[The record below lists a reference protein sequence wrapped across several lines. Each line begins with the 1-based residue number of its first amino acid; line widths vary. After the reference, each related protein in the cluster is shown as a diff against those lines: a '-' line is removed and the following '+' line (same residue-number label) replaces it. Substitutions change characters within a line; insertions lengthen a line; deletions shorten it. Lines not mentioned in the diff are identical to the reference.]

1 MRKIFTTIFTVCA
14 FMSAQAQS
22 NLSPEVN
29 AYLDSY
35 KTAAKT
41 RSAEA
46 AKQTIVT
53 LRLKPGAQPSDVAS
67 RIEALGAEVK
77 VTLGNQMTVALT
89 GDILEQVAAVEGVDL
104 VERMSKP
111 INRTDHSR
119 AASHVDEVLD
129 GSGANLTQAY
139 TGEGVIIALIDRG
152 YDFTHP
158 AFKDDN
164 NNLRIKSVYYPG
176 ATVKGSNKATLDGK
190 EAEGSL
196 FDKPEMILDT
206 LLLMDSGTHGTHCA
220 ACAAGSHI
228 ASVTGLTGKPLGGMA
243 PKSELILLNGDTDS
257 IMDQKYGEEAAFD
270 LAYSLAFKYISEYA
284 KAQKKPVV
292 FSLSQNSHD
301 GFHDGTSASAQMLK
315 NFCQEGNIAIVC
327 ASNEG
332 GDSIHVHKTVKGGET
347 LKLMI
352 KSTEYGS
359 QSYNFFVTQKPVTL
373 RLGVYD
379 TDQKKEVYLSDP
391 LSSLDKINISLKL
404 KDPLSG
410 KESATAKKLYD
421 DLQPYFEGNLW
432 VELASG
438 TGKDTKGDN
447 RDYIRGMFFTD
458 KTPMKKKTYRFVLH
472 FTPEESCESFSWSD
486 GSDPGYIKAEGYTE
500 GSATVSMGD
509 FGTTG
514 DAVSIG
520 AWTANNKYLD
530 LIDKGA
536 DIQSTPFI
544 VGDIAVFSSWG
555 VDYAGHKFPDA
566 CTPGIRISAAINSMM
581 TDSDLKNETISAL
594 GKFPRQFKGQ
604 SEDWEYYWGV
614 NDGTSMATPTAAGIV
629 ALWVQA
635 AADKG
640 KTLTN
645 ADIKDIFSHSCDT
658 DEFTKAA
665 PHRFGAGK
673 INAYKGLLY
682 VLGLDTGIQG
692 LSQKQPA
699 GITFRVEDGQLI
711 AEGAEDGTAVTLYN
725 LSGAIVRR
733 ATVLAGS
740 VSLAGLQK
748 GVYAVQLGK
757 LGSTLIR
764 L

>member
-1 MRKIFTTIFTVCA
+1 
-14 FMSAQAQS
+14 MSAQAQS

-111 INRTDHSR
+111 TNRTDHSR

-129 GSGANLTQAY
+129 GSGANLPQAY

-158 AFKDDN
+158 AFKDEN

-176 ATVKGSNKATLDGK
+176 ATVKGSNKATIDGK

-206 LLLMDSGTHGTHCA
+206 LLLMESGMHGTHCA

-243 PKSELILLNGDTDS
+243 PKSDLILLNITTDS
-257 IMDQKYGEEAAFD
+257 IMDEKYGEEAAGD
-270 LAYSLAFKYISEYA
+270 LAKSLAFKYISEYA

-292 FSLSQNSHD
+292 FSWSQNSHD
-301 GFHDGTSASAQMLK
+301 GFHDGTSAVAQMLK
-315 NFCQEGNIAIVC
+315 NFCQEGNLAIVC

-352 KSTEYGS
+352 KSTEDGS
-359 QSYNFFVTQKPVTL
+359 QSYSFFVTQKPVTL

-421 DLQPYFEGNLW
+421 DLQPYFEGKFG

-447 RDYIRGMFFTD
+447 RDYISGMFFTD

-520 AWTANNKYLD
+520 AWAANNKYID
-530 LIDKGA
+530 LNENKDVKTSK
-536 DIQSTPFI
+536 DV
-544 VGDIAVFSSWG
+544 VGDIAYFSSWG

-566 CTPGIRISAAINSMM
+566 CTPGVRISAAINSMM
-581 TDSDLKNETISAL
+581 LSSELKKEEISAE
-594 GKFPRQFKGQ
+594 GNFHDQFKGQ
-604 SEDWEYYWGV
+604 SGDWPYYWGLS
-614 NDGTSMATPTAAGIV
+614 DGTSMSTPTAAGIV

-645 ADIKDIFSHSCDT
+645 ADIKDIFNHSCDT

-692 LSQKQPA
+692 LSQKQPDN
-699 GITFRVEDGQLI
+699 ITFRVENGQLI

>member
-1 MRKIFTTIFTVCA
+1 MRKIFTTIFTVCV

-29 AYLDSY
+29 AYLESY

-129 GSGANLTQAY
+129 GSGANLPQAY

-158 AFKDDN
+158 AFKDEN

-190 EAEGSL
+190 EADGSL
-196 FDKPEMILDT
+196 FDKSEMILDT
-206 LLLMDSGTHGTHCA
+206 LLLMEEGVHGTHCA
-220 ACAAGSHI
+220 SCAAGSHI

-243 PKSELILLNGDTDS
+243 PKADLILLNVLTDS
-257 IMDQKYGEEAAFD
+257 IMDKKYGEDAAIT
-270 LAYSLAFKYISEYA
+270 LSQSLALKYISEYA

-292 FSLSQNSHD
+292 FSWSQNSHD
-301 GFHDGTSASAQMLK
+301 GFHDGTSASAQLLK

-391 LSSLDKINISLKL
+391 LSSLDKINIYLQL

-421 DLQPYFEGNLW
+421 DLQPYFEGKFG

-447 RDYIRGMFFTD
+447 RDYISGMFFTD

-520 AWTANNKYLD
+520 AWAANNKYID
-530 LIDKGA
+530 LNENKDVKTSK
-536 DIQSTPFI
+536 DV
-544 VGDIAVFSSWG
+544 VGDIAYFSSWG

-566 CTPGIRISAAINSMM
+566 CTPGVRISAAINSMM
-581 TDSDLKNETISAL
+581 LSSELKKEEISAE
-594 GKFPRQFKGQ
+594 GNFRDQFKGQ
-604 SEDWEYYWGV
+604 SGDWPYYWGLS
-614 NDGTSMATPTAAGIV
+614 DGTSMSTPTAAGIV

-645 ADIKDIFSHSCDT
+645 ADIKDIFNHSCDT

-682 VLGLDTGIQG
+682 VLDLSTGIQG
-692 LSQKQPA
+692 LSQKQPDN
-699 GITFRVEDGQLI
+699 ITFRVENGQLI

-725 LSGAIVRR
+725 LSGGIVRQT
-733 ATVLAGS
+733 TVQAGS
-740 VSLAGLQK
+740 VSLTGLQK

>member
-1 MRKIFTTIFTVCA
+1 MRKIFTTIFTVCV

-29 AYLDSY
+29 AYLESY

-111 INRTDHSR
+111 TNRTDHSR

-129 GSGANLTQAY
+129 GSGANLPQAY
-139 TGEGVIIALIDRG
+139 TGEGVIIALIDGG

-158 AFKDDN
+158 AFKDEK

-176 ATVKGSNKATLDGK
+176 KSVKGSNKATLDGK
-190 EAEGSL
+190 EADGSL
-196 FDKPEMILDT
+196 FDKSEMILDT
-206 LLLMDSGTHGTHCA
+206 LLLMEEGVHGTHCA
-220 ACAAGSHI
+220 SCAAGSHI

-243 PKSELILLNGDTDS
+243 PKADLILLNVLTDS
-257 IMDQKYGEEAAFD
+257 IMNQKYGEDAAFS
-270 LAYSLAFKYISEYA
+270 LSQSLALKYISEYA

-292 FSLSQNSHD
+292 LSWSQNSHN
-301 GFHDGTSASAQMLK
+301 GFHDGTSAVAQAVK

-332 GDSIHVHKTVKGGET
+332 DDSIHVHKTLKGGET
-347 LKLMI
+347 LKLMM
-352 KSTEYGS
+352 KSTKNAAES
-359 QSYNFFVTQKPVTL
+359 FSFFVTQKPVTL

-379 TDQKKEVYLSDP
+379 VEQQKEVYLSDP
-391 LSSLDKINISLKL
+391 LSSSDKIYFALNQAE
-404 KDPLSG
+404 LSG
-410 KESATAKKLYD
+410 KESAAAKKLCD
-421 DLQPYFEGNLW
+421 DLQPYFDGTVW
-432 VELASG
+432 IQLASG
-438 TGKDTKGDN
+438 TGKDSKGNN
-447 RDYIRGMFFTD
+447 RIYVEGALVTD
-458 KTPMKKKTYRFVLH
+458 KKDMKKSSYRFVLH
-472 FTPEESCESFSWSD
+472 YTPDESCELFSWSD
-486 GSDPGYIKAEGYTE
+486 GPDPGYIKAEGYTE
-500 GSATVSMGD
+500 GSATISMGD
-509 FGTTG
+509 YGTTG

-520 AWTANNKYLD
+520 AWAANNKYID
-530 LIDKGA
+530 LNDSK
-536 DIQSTPFI
+536 DIKTSKDV
-544 VGDIAVFSSWG
+544 VGDIAYFSSWG

-566 CTPGIRISAAINSMM
+566 CTPGVRISAAINSMM
-581 TDSDLKNETISAL
+581 LSSELKKEEISAE
-594 GKFPRQFKGQ
+594 GNFHDQFKGQ
-604 SEDWEYYWGV
+604 SGDWPYYWGLS
-614 NDGTSMATPTAAGIV
+614 DGTSMSTPTAAGIV

-645 ADIKDIFSHSCDT
+645 ADIKDIFNHSCDT

-682 VLGLDTGIQG
+682 VLDLSTGIQG
-692 LSQKQPA
+692 LSQKQPDN
-699 GITFRVEDGQLI
+699 ITFRVENGQLI

-725 LSGAIVRR
+725 LSGGIVRQT
-733 ATVLAGS
+733 TVQAGS
-740 VSLAGLQK
+740 VSLTGLQK